1 MVTVFVNREKD
12 TETMEFDLE
21 AILKIMD
28 RFDKSNMSKFMYETE
43 EYTFQLEAEKAPIVA
58 AQPVV
63 VSGNAPVQPVAETV
77 VTTDTAEKAEGTVIT
92 SPLVGT
98 FYAAKAEGE
107 APFIS
112 VGDTVKKGQ
121 VIGIVEAM
129 KLMNEIEAESDG
141 TVAEILVENEQLVEF
156 GQPLVRLV

>member
-1 MVTVFVNREKD
+1 
-12 TETMEFDLE
+12 MEFDLE

-28 RFDKSNMSKFMYETE
+28 RFDKSNMSKFLYDTE
-43 EYTFQLEAEKAPIVA
+43 DFTFQLEAEKAPVVA

-63 VSGNAPVQPVAETV
+63 VSGATPLQPVTEPVAVNNTTAETK
-77 VTTDTAEKAEGTVIT
+77 TEGTIIT

-98 FYAAKAEGE
+98 FYSAKAEGE

>member
-1 MVTVFVNREKD
+1 
-12 TETMEFDLE
+12 MEFDLE

-28 RFDKSNMSKFMYETE
+28 RFDKSNMSKFVYETDD
-43 EYTFQLEAEKAPIVA
+43 YTFKLEAEKAPVMA
-58 AQPVV
+58 AQPVA
-63 VSGNAPVQPVAETV
+63 VSGVAPVESAATG
-77 VTTDTAEKAEGTVIT
+77 DIAEKAEGTVIT

-98 FYAAKAEGE
+98 FYAAKAEGV

-129 KLMNEIEAESDG
+129 KLMNEIEAETDG
-141 TVAEILVENEQLVEF
+141 TVAEILVENEQLVEY

>member
-1 MVTVFVNREKD
+1 
-12 TETMEFDLE
+12 MEFDLE

-28 RFDKSNMSKFMYETE
+28 RFDKSDMSKFVYETDK
-43 EYTFQLEAEKAPIVA
+43 YTFQLEAEKAPVVA

-63 VSGNAPVQPVAETV
+63 VSGSAPLQPVTEPVAV
-77 VTTDTAEKAEGTVIT
+77 SDTTEKENVEGTVIT

-156 GQPLVRLV
+156 GQPMVRLV

>member
-1 MVTVFVNREKD
+1 
-12 TETMEFDLE
+12 MEFDLE

-28 RFDKSNMSKFMYETE
+28 RFDISDMSKFVYDTDE
-43 EYTFQLEAEKAPIVA
+43 FSLQLAAEKAPVVA

-63 VSGNAPVQPVAETV
+63 VSGSAPLQTVAENV
-77 VTTDTAEKAEGTVIT
+77 VVSDTAEKENVEGTVIT

>member
-1 MVTVFVNREKD
+1 
-12 TETMEFDLE
+12 MEFDLE

-28 RFDKSNMSKFMYETE
+28 RFDKSNMSKFMYETDKF
-43 EYTFQLEAEKAPIVA
+43 TFQLEAEKAPVVA

-63 VSGNAPVQPVAETV
+63 VAGGAPLQPVTENVAV
-77 VTTDTAEKAEGTVIT
+77 SDTTEKENVEGTVIT